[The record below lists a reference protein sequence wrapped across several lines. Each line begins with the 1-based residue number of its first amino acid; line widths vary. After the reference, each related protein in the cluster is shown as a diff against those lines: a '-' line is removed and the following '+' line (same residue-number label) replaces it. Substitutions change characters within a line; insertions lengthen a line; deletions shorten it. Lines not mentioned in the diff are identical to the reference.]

1 MSIRRAAEAD
11 ADYLARTTHK
21 VEAPD
26 RYEDWRT
33 YAFSNAPELRDS
45 EPAIDVTGK
54 ADPTV

>member
-33 YAFSNAPELRDS
+33 YAFSNAPELRDA
-45 EPAIDVTGK
+45 EPVTDIAAEGN
-54 ADPTV
+54 PTV